1 MASFVIGMLAG
12 TLCAISLLPQ
22 VIKIFRT
29 KHARDLSL
37 TTFCILSLGVFLWL
51 IYGILI
57 NEIPVISTNAV
68 ILILCLSIV
77 AMKIK
82 YG

>member
-1 MASFVIGMLAG
+1 M
-12 TLCAISLLPQ
+12 
-22 VIKIFRT
+22 
-29 KHARDLSL
+29 
-37 TTFCILSLGVFLWL
+37 TTFCILSLGVSLWL

-57 NEIPVISTNAV
+57 NEIPVILTNAG
-68 ILILCLSIV
+68 ILILCLLIV

>member
-1 MASFVIGMLAG
+1 MAGFIIGMLAG

-29 KHARDLSL
+29 KHAGDLSL

-57 NEIPVISTNAV
+57 NELPVILTNAG
-68 ILILCLSIV
+68 IFTLCLLIV
-77 AMKIK
+77 VMKIK